1 MNIDLKY
8 PTSWTEVSREQL
20 MIISALMLKNLTR
33 EEFLFIMFC
42 RLTGI
47 HLLMRPELDEDT
59 LSAVYHFKKG
69 KKRFDLP
76 VTAIQQACEE
86 LSFVLDT
93 VGLPDSPL
101 PGVNSKLYDKTFKQF
116 YFADAYFGRYQETKG
131 VKWLVLMC
139 QSLTGKQPRL
149 KSVDAMAISFWWI
162 GLKDHYKKTY
172 PNVFTEGDS
181 SGKNPAETLQ
191 EILSCLNNDKPQDN
205 KTILDSDVN
214 AVLLA
219 LDNIYLKAKTH
230 ADS

>member
-8 PTSWTEVSREQL
+8 PTSWIEVSREQL
-20 MIISALMLKNLTR
+20 MIIAAMMLKNRTR
-33 EEFLFIMFC
+33 EEFLFDIFC
-42 RLTGI
+42 KLTRI
-47 HLLMRPELDEDT
+47 SLLMKPRQDEDT
-59 LSAVYHFKKG
+59 LAAVFCFKKG
-69 KKRFDLP
+69 KTRFDLP
-76 VTAIQQACEE
+76 VTTIQQACEE
-86 LSFVLDT
+86 LSFVLDSI
-93 VGLPDSPL
+93 GLPDSPL

-116 YFADAYFGRYQETKG
+116 YFADAYFSRYQETKES
-131 VKWLVLMC
+131 KWIALMC
-139 QSLTGKQPRL
+139 QSLTGKQARI
-149 KSVDAMAISFWWI
+149 KSVDIVAISIWWS

-172 PNVFTEGDS
+172 TNVFTEGES

-219 LDNIYLKAKTH
+219 LDNIYLKSKKH

>member
-1 MNIDLKY
+1 MIIDLKY

-33 EEFLFIMFC
+33 EEFLFVSFC

-47 HLLMRPELDEDT
+47 HLLMRPGQDEDT
-59 LSAVYHFKKG
+59 LAAVYHFKKG
-69 KKRFDLP
+69 KHRFDMP

-93 VGLPDSPL
+93 VALPDSPL
-101 PGVNSKLYDKTFKQF
+101 PGVNARLYDKTFKQF
-116 YFADAYFGRYQETKG
+116 YFADAYFGRYQETKEM
-131 VKWLVLMC
+131 KWLALMC
-139 QSLTGKQPRL
+139 ESLTGKQPRL
-149 KSVDAMAISFWWI
+149 KPVDAVALTFWWI
-162 GLKDHYKKTY
+162 GLKGHYKKTY
-172 PNVFTEGDS
+172 PNVFTEGES

-205 KTILDSDVN
+205 KMILDTEVN